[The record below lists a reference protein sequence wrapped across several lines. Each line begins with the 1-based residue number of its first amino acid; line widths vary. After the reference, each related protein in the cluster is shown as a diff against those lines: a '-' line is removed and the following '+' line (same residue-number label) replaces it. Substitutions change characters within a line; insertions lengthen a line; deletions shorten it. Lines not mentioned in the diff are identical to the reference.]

1 MHKSVAELRHD
12 QFMFHNHLMIVL
24 YLKALT
30 IVVSSKLITNHS
42 QPTYPNKR
50 YLQRK
55 LSFLSS
61 KDLNRETAGYNTSI
75 QRKQDNNLPTQAT

>member
-12 QFMFHNHLMIVL
+12 QSMSHNHLMTAL

-30 IVVSSKLITNHS
+30 TVVLSKLITNHN
-42 QPTYPNKR
+42 QPMSPNKSYK
-50 YLQRK
+50 YLQRR

-61 KDLNRETAGYNTSI
+61 KELNRETAGYHT
-75 QRKQDNNLPTQAT
+75 